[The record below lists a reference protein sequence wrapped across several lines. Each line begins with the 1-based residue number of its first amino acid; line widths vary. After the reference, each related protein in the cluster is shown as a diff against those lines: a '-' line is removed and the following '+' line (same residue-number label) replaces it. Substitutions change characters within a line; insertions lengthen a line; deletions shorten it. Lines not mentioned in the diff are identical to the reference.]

1 MRVKHHRSFSFNED
15 EYIVDLSWTHD
26 DWIEDSNITVDVDNI
41 RMKVDYILS
50 YIIFV
55 MKKVTSRYQEIADEL
70 GVKLN
75 VDVFHNIVKVTEKI
89 INSGEKPDDWLNIYL
104 TTSYDD
110 DSNMVMEIR
119 LRKSREYWEIFNY
132 KLKNLF
138 SSLSG
143 DYVVL
148 TPGGSPFKQ

>member
-75 VDVFHNIVKVTEKI
+75 VDVFHNIVKVTEKV

-132 KLKNLF
+132 KLKDLF